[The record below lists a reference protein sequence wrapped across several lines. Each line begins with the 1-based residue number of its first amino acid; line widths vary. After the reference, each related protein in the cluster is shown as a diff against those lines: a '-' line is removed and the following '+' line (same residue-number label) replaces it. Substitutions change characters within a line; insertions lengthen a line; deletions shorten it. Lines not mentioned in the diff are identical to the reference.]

1 MTVRKTNLR
10 ISGSYLRYCTYI
22 QGKFLRKLDV
32 DVMLQEEVRT
42 VFYSRGEILLFG
54 IIVLAFV
61 FGPPHFILYHGLSN
75 MNTLTSDLK
84 SNFSCKKI
92 PLENKSS

>member
-1 MTVRKTNLR
+1 VTVRKINLR

-42 VFYSRGEILLFG
+42 VCYCRGEILLFG
-54 IIVLAFV
+54 IIVLALFL
-61 FGPPHFILYHGLSN
+61 GPCILFCTMVLSN
-75 MNTLTSDLK
+75 MNTLISDLK
-84 SNFSCKKI
+84 LNFSCKKM